1 MENETE
7 AAAQVI
13 NGQVEENA
21 ISSAEDEAKLVRD
34 AVRKLP
40 SHAVKELLSM
50 GVRSVPIFLRVL
62 FSLLCFKVN
71 KEQNTLV
78 T

>member
-13 NGQVEENA
+13 KGQVEENA

-62 FSLLCFKVN
+62 LSLLRFKFN
-71 KEQNTLV
+71 KEPHTFMS
-78 T
+78 